1 MGAFN
6 LRNHIIPL
14 VDLSIWLDKQREPS
28 DSPKVIVT
36 EFNNVTTS
44 FLVSGVTRIHRMSW
58 EAVEPPNRYVS
69 KMSGDSITGVVKLE
83 DRIVFLLDLEKI
95 VADLNPNLGLRLD
108 MSIEWHSATRYRA
121 LVADDSV
128 LVREMLKDL
137 LQKAGFDVTA
147 VQNGREA
154 WDLLLQIK
162 GKVEAEKRPVTDYVQ
177 VMVADIEMPAMD
189 GHNLT
194 KRIKEDG
201 ELKALPV
208 ILFSSLIT
216 DKLRHKGEA
225 VGADDQIS
233 KPDVS
238 QLAMKRRGALAS
250 RSNLVSSA
258 RHRVGSRNASDA
270 FKAEAVLEQFD
281 GFEGFLTIQTMDGE
295 AGVDDDE
302 IADGG
307 CVVDDLQAHL
317 LGDAADFN
325 IGNFIMSEQIR
336 EPAQSL
342 PATQTWPGF
351 PLADPPAVSFVPTN
365 AECLRLWDAYGM
377 RAVDYAKTDPNL
389 YFNLGR
395 VYLDWERWDKA
406 ERASRLALRLAP
418 TFVEARKLL
427 NFVLKKQGKQPES
440 V

>member
-1 MGAFN
+1 LG
-6 LRNHIIPL
+6 R
-14 VDLSIWLDKQREPS
+14 SICA
-28 DSPKVIVT
+28 
-36 EFNNVTTS
+36 TTS

-108 MSIEWHSATRYRA
+108 MSIEWNAATRYRA

-154 WDLLLQIK
+154 WDLLQQLR
-162 GKVEAEKRPVTDYVQ
+162 EKSETGQRPITDYVQ

-194 KRIKEDG
+194 KRIKQDAV
-201 ELKALPV
+201 LKDLPV

-238 QLAMKRRGALAS
+238 QLAMRAK
-250 RSNLVSSA
+250 NLI
-258 RHRVGSRNASDA
+258 
-270 FKAEAVLEQFD
+270 EQKI
-281 GFEGFLTIQTMDGE
+281 GTKT
-295 AGVDDDE
+295 
-302 IADGG
+302 
-307 CVVDDLQAHL
+307 
-317 LGDAADFN
+317 AA
-325 IGNFIMSEQIR
+325 
-336 EPAQSL
+336 
-342 PATQTWPGF
+342 
-351 PLADPPAVSFVPTN
+351 
-365 AECLRLWDAYGM
+365 
-377 RAVDYAKTDPNL
+377 
-389 YFNLGR
+389 
-395 VYLDWERWDKA
+395 
-406 ERASRLALRLAP
+406 
-418 TFVEARKLL
+418 
-427 NFVLKKQGKQPES
+427 
-440 V
+440 